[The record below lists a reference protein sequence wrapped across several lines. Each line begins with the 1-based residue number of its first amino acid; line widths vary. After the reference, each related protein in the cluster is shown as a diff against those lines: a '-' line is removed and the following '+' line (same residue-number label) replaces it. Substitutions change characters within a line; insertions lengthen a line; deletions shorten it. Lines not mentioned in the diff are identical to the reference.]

1 MNRAH
6 TYSPGSVR
14 LQSGVMRKQ
23 IAVLASGGGSNLQSI
38 IQHFAALGA
47 DRAGDVALVASDRAD
62 AGALERGRTHGIAVA
77 AMDRETRTAGMLSL
91 LTRHAVD
98 LVVLAG
104 YLRFVPA
111 EVTRSFRGR
120 IINIHP
126 ALLPAFGGAGMFGHH
141 VHEAVIARGARV
153 SGATVHFVDEEY
165 DHGPIIAQWPVPVFQ
180 HDSAAS
186 LAQRVLAVEHALYPR
201 VVQQLAEGVISLGE
215 DGRVHGA
222 PAHLAPT
229 HFSLRSDPGS
239 AVEGIRAVLG

>member
-1 MNRAH
+1 
-6 TYSPGSVR
+6 
-14 LQSGVMRKQ
+14 MRKQ

-47 DRAGDVALVASDRAD
+47 DRAGDIALVASDRAD
-62 AGALERGRTHGIAVA
+62 AGALERGRTHGIAAV
-77 AMDRETRTAGMLSL
+77 AMDREARTSGMLSL
-91 LTRHAVD
+91 LTRHAID

-104 YLRFVPA
+104 FLRFVPA
-111 EVTRSFRGR
+111 EVTRSYRGR
-120 IINIHP
+120 IVNIHP
-126 ALLPAFGGAGMFGHH
+126 ALLPAFGGAGMYGHH

-180 HDSAAS
+180 HDTAAS

-201 VVQQLAEGVISLGE
+201 VVQQVAEGVISLGD

-229 HFSLRSDPGS
+229 HFALRSDPAS
-239 AVEGIRAVLG
+239 AVEGIRAALG

>member
-1 MNRAH
+1 
-6 TYSPGSVR
+6 
-14 LQSGVMRKQ
+14 MRKQ
-23 IAVLASGGGSNLQSI
+23 IAVLASGGGSNLQALIEHLAS
-38 IQHFAALGA
+38 LGA
-47 DRAGDVALVASDRAD
+47 DRAADVALVAGDRAD
-62 AGALERGRTHGIAVA
+62 AGALERARAHGIAAV
-77 AMDRETRTAGMLSL
+77 AMDREARTSGMLSL

-104 YLRFVPA
+104 FLRFVPA

-120 IINIHP
+120 IVNIHP
-126 ALLPAFGGAGMFGHH
+126 ALLPTFGGAGMYGHH

-165 DHGPIIAQWPVPVFQ
+165 DHGPIIAQWPVPVFP
-180 HDSAAS
+180 HDSADS
-186 LAQRVLAVEHALYPR
+186 LARRVLEVEHALYPR
-201 VVQQLAEGVISLGE
+201 VVQQLAEGVVSLGE

-229 HFSLRSDPGS
+229 HFALRADPGS